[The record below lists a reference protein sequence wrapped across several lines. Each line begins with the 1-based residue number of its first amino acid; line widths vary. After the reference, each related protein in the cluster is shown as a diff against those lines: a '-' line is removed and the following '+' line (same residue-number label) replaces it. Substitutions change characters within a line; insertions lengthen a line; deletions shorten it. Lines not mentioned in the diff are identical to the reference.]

1 MMAVQVSCSFGNQRA
16 RRVGNRRAREL
27 MLRQADEA
35 DWARVRTQP
44 RPAYSDPHARGIGMR
59 RLQLIVSPSFEMP
72 SV

>member
-1 MMAVQVSCSFGNQRA
+1 
-16 RRVGNRRAREL
+16 